1 MLHQCTYSS
10 PLSTIS
16 IRNCM
21 IPWWQMT
28 EKIPVSS
35 MSCIA
40 PNFDFDAIG
49 WAFFHA
55 RQPSVMNTDEGP
67 DCQWMLLNEKCS
79 YKWHSYLCLML
90 SPLPDIGILID
101 LLSGEVVVAVEALW
115 VPLKVVVHSWEWS
128 VPITHDN
135 KLDWSF
141 RVISSLQLIICHQS
155 IT

>member
-35 MSCIA
+35 KSCIA

-49 WAFFHA
+49 WAFLHP
-55 RQPSVMNTDEGP
+55 RQPLVMNTDEGP
-67 DCQWMLLNEKCS
+67 DCQWMLCYEYRWRPWLSVDVVEWKMFLQMTFVPLSHAESPSRYWKTYQPAFRGGSSWCWSVVSHPQSGGAFLRVKCS
-79 YKWHSYLCLML
+79 HHPW
-90 SPLPDIGILID
+90 
-101 LLSGEVVVAVEALW
+101 
-115 VPLKVVVHSWEWS
+115 
-128 VPITHDN
+128 
-135 KLDWSF
+135 
-141 RVISSLQLIICHQS
+141 Q
-155 IT
+155 